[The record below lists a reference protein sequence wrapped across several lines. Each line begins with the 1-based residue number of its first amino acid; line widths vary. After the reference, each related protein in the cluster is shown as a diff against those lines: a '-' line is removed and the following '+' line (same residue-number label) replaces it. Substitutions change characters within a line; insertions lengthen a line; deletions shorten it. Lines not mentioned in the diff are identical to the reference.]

1 MEVSKENKTKKA
13 FIFNEKKK
21 KDFQRDFKVQ

>member
-21 KDFQRDFKVQ
+21 DFQRDFKVQ